1 MLESYLKA
9 LKSHAPL
16 LPIITDLDSAL
27 ECVRAFSGIVVA
39 SLEECRTGMISN
51 VALYQKSEEKK
62 TLSIENI
69 RRFIED
75 IGHKP
80 YEGKMLYIIESIDT
94 ASLEAMNGLLKIL
107 EEPPEYAIIILI
119 VTNPEALI
127 DTIRSRT
134 ITLFRAYKK
143 RDLSDRLKDALDKY
157 KNHDIAPLISYIY
170 SEKLTGEDALDILI
184 EVSRFADKTLLE
196 KVESAMI
203 HIFSVNES
211 PKNILDRVFLI

>member
-1 MLESYLKA
+1 
-9 LKSHAPL
+9 
-16 LPIITDLDSAL
+16 
-27 ECVRAFSGIVVA
+27 
-39 SLEECRTGMISN
+39 
-51 VALYQKSEEKK
+51 
-62 TLSIENI
+62 
-69 RRFIED
+69 
-75 IGHKP
+75 
-80 YEGKMLYIIESIDT
+80 MLYIIESIDT